1 MKFITA
7 FILALFLH
15 PVFSQTLTVSQKDSA
30 IAGIKKLISEKY
42 AVPHKAKAIADSLQ
56 SKNYSNITS
65 WNKFVKKVNEDLY
78 RYSQDKHL
86 SLQYDSALANKLAGQ
101 MDFHKEQNDI
111 QKRENYGVSK
121 VELLDGNIGYLKLDY
136 FADGKSASDTV
147 LNAIRFL
154 SKTFTLIIDLR
165 DNTGGSGSMVQLLA
179 SVFLPNVDTELLR
192 ILYRTGDTVN
202 LKTQRIEPE
211 FQYLSRPVYI
221 LCNNKTYSAAEA
233 FTFIFKNK
241 KRAIVIG
248 ETTAGAGNIA
258 GPYSVNNKFVITIPV
273 GTIADPLTNTGWE
286 QKGVTP
292 DINSNSE
299 NALDKT
305 LQLLRNKSVGE

>member
-1 MKFITA
+1 MKFIAA

-15 PVFSQTLTVSQKDSA
+15 PVFSQTLAVSQKDSV

-42 AVPHKAKAIADSLQ
+42 AVSDKAKAIADSIQ
-56 SKNYSNITS
+56 SKNYSKITS
-65 WNKFVKKVNEDLY
+65 CDKFVKKVNDDLY
-78 RYSQDKHL
+78 KYSHDKHL
-86 SLQYDSALANKLAGQ
+86 SLQYDSALANKLTGQ
-101 MDFHKEQNDI
+101 MDIHEEQDDN
-111 QKRENYGVSK
+111 QKKENYGVSK
-121 VELLDGNIGYLKLDY
+121 VELLDGNIGYLRLDY
-136 FADGKSASDTV
+136 FADGNNAKDTV

-154 SKTFTLIIDLR
+154 NKTYTLIIDLR

-179 SVFLPNVDTELLR
+179 SVFLPNEDAELLR

-202 LKTQRIEPE
+202 LKTQKTKPE

-233 FTFIFKNK
+233 FTFILKNK
-241 KRAIVIG
+241 KRAIVVG

-273 GTIADPLTNTGWE
+273 GTITDPLTNSGWE
-286 QKGVTP
+286 QKGVVP
-292 DINSNSE
+292 DVNSNSA